1 MTRLILLF
9 LLLAGI
15 LHAQSASAQTAAA
28 MAICATNPAY
38 APDVLRSVLNA
49 QLQKDHD
56 EALDAEPPEQ
66 MASEAAQLGI
76 KDCAADLTSHPA
88 IGQALAGLA
97 PVDEQV
103 AWDAYNTT
111 CNDHGATK
119 AACMKAEVG
128 SAQALRRMSRTN
140 DPAGSRALVSACQ
153 LVLTSNFAMVEW
165 RLCVDAGL
173 AVHAAPARAAAC
185 KTSVNWHVAK
195 TGAEAGKI
203 VAACLKQG

>member
-1 MTRLILLF
+1 MMRSTLLF
-9 LLLAGI
+9 LLLASPAC
-15 LHAQSASAQTAAA
+15 AQPADL

-38 APDVLRSVLNA
+38 APDVMRSVLNA

-66 MASEAAQLGI
+66 MANEAAGLGI
-76 KDCAADLTSHPA
+76 KECAADLAAHPE
-88 IGQALAGLA
+88 IGQALKGLA
-97 PVDEQV
+97 LVDQQV
-103 AWDAYNTT
+103 AWDAYNTS

-119 AACMKAEVG
+119 AACMKAEIG

-153 LVLTSNFAMVEW
+153 LVLVTDFAMVEW
-165 RLCVDAGL
+165 RTCVDAGL
-173 AVHAAPARAAAC
+173 AVHATPARAAQC

-195 TGAEAGKI
+195 TGAQAGAI
-203 VAACLKQG
+203 LAGCLRQGT

>member
-1 MTRLILLF
+1 MTRRILLF
-9 LLLAGI
+9 LLLAVAAQAPQA
-15 LHAQSASAQTAAA
+15 LAQSAAI
-28 MAICATNPAY
+28 MATCATNPAY
-38 APDVLRSVLNA
+38 APDVMRSVLNA

-56 EALDAEPPEQ
+56 DALDAEPPDQ
-66 MASEAAQLGI
+66 MANEAAELGI
-76 KDCAADLTSHPA
+76 KECAADITAHPA

-97 PVDEQV
+97 LGDLQV

-128 SAQALRRMSRTN
+128 SAQALRRMSRTD
-140 DPAGSRALVSACQ
+140 DPAGSRALVAACQ
-153 LVLTSNFAMVEW
+153 LVLTSEFAMVEW
-165 RLCVDAGL
+165 RLCVDTGL
-173 AVHAAPARAAAC
+173 AVHATPARAAAC

-195 TGAEAGKI
+195 TGAQAGGI